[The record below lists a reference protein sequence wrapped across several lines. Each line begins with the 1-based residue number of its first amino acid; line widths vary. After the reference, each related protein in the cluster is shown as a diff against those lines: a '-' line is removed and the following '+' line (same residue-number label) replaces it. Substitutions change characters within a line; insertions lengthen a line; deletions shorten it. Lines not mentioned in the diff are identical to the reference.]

1 MELGFRVLFM
11 TSCFAPRRSSRIDEM
26 YPARAFRKPYDQQPM
41 PRRVPYDDL
50 TALIEGVVRV
60 VEDRRLRIG
69 EDRQRFRE
77 RDPVFFSDFV
87 PLSADPIRIRP

>member
-1 MELGFRVLFM
+1 
-11 TSCFAPRRSSRIDEM
+11 M